1 MGHLNV
7 RDLIKCHEDKSVCGT
22 DLKKVDREFVCETC
36 VRGKMVKTPF
46 PKNEP
51 RNSEILEIIH
61 SDVCGPMR
69 SESNGGARYVITFI
83 DDYSRWCEIRLL
95 RRKDEVL
102 TAFKDFKMKIENY
115 HSKRIKFLQTDN
127 GKEYCNTKF
136 NNFLRESGIQRR
148 LTVTHTPEQNG
159 VAERRNRTLL
169 DMTRCLLIDSGLS
182 QSFWG
187 EAISTANYLRN
198 RCPSRSLKG
207 KTPFE
212 KWNNR
217 VPDVSH
223 LRPFGTEVFTVDRD
237 STKGKLDPRSK
248 KGILMG
254 YSDQSKGYRIWLTSK
269 RKIDVAR
276 DVRFMEKVF
285 TLSQV
290 EAGVDVLDELE
301 EADAEEEEDEAV
313 FPPPAVE
320 RDDSQPEENE
330 IEQDL
335 GEPRRGRGR
344 PEIIRTG
351 QRGRPRK
358 RYNVVSSANS
368 VMEES
373 LIAEIPLEEAIRGPD
388 SKEWL
393 HAMADEIKSIY
404 LRTTPGQLSIN
415 LQKDE

>member
-1 MGHLNV
+1 VTFDSTKATVTDSDNRAVLTAYRRGGLYYLRRKTGDRDPTVNLANNADPMENVMRWHRRMGHLNI

-22 DLKKVDREFVCETC
+22 DLKKVNREFVCEIC
-36 VRGKMVKTPF
+36 VRGKMTKTPF

-69 SESNGGARYVITFI
+69 TESNGGARYLVTFI
-83 DDYSRWCEIRLL
+83 DDYSRWCEIHLL

-102 TAFKDFKMKIENY
+102 AAFKDFKMKVENY
-115 HSKRIKFLQTDN
+115 HSRKIKFLQTDN
-127 GKEYCNTKF
+127 GKEYCNTEF
-136 NNFLRESGIQRR
+136 DNFLRENGIQRR

-169 DMTRCLLIDSGLS
+169 DTTRCLLIDSGLS

-198 RCPSRSLKG
+198 RCPSSSLKG

-248 KGILMG
+248 KDI
-254 YSDQSKGYRIWLTSK
+254 
-269 RKIDVAR
+269 
-276 DVRFMEKVF
+276 
-285 TLSQV
+285 
-290 EAGVDVLDELE
+290 
-301 EADAEEEEDEAV
+301 
-313 FPPPAVE
+313 
-320 RDDSQPEENE
+320 
-330 IEQDL
+330 
-335 GEPRRGRGR
+335 
-344 PEIIRTG
+344 
-351 QRGRPRK
+351 
-358 RYNVVSSANS
+358 
-368 VMEES
+368 
-373 LIAEIPLEEAIRGPD
+373 
-388 SKEWL
+388 
-393 HAMADEIKSIY
+393 
-404 LRTTPGQLSIN
+404 
-415 LQKDE
+415 LQKGIESGSLTKGRSTSLEM